1 MDARKAHLV
10 TLWCAVISKFEKG
23 LARCLAPRLT
33 VVQYRV
39 LAHLAMPETC
49 DATPARLAFA
59 ASMRP
64 DDVKGALEALAASG
78 LVQPRPGGVP
88 LITAQ
93 GKDALIRASVAVQTW
108 GRRCLEPL
116 SPHEQ
121 DYLSQIVGDA
131 LVVPGSYFALRSG
144 PRPADWGPIPK
155 ITTLCAIHQAM
166 CQVVKKDCGLSL
178 TDFRFLLELYPKRR
192 LGVKTLRAR
201 DVVAFLRTG
210 RSYVSTASV
219 RLEKQGLLVR
229 VPDEHDAR
237 GVLFQLT
244 AKGVLCVQ
252 DASEDIYASLVSL
265 CGSRLG
271 ERQVLQML
279 KRLLIAEDELLAC
292 SGSPS

>member
-121 DYLSQIVGDA
+121 DYLSQIIGDA

-155 ITTLCAIHQAM
+155 ITTLCAVHQAM

-178 TDFRFLLELYPKRR
+178 TDFRFLLELFPKKHR
-192 LGVKTLRAR
+192 GQKQLRAR
-201 DVVAFLRTG
+201 DVTACLRVG
-210 RSYVSTASV
+210 RSYVTTASL
-219 RLEKQGLLVR
+219 RLEEAGLIQR
-229 VPDEHDAR
+229 IPDPSDAR
-237 GVLFQLT
+237 GILFCLT
-244 AKGVLCVQ
+244 AAGADTVRSAGDDIFVLL
-252 DASEDIYASLVSL
+252 SSLF
-265 CGSRLG
+265 GDRL
-271 ERQVLQML
+271 EQRQFLMLTKHWLQ
-279 KRLLIAEDELLAC
+279 AEDAALA
-292 SGSPS
+292 GAEG

>member
-178 TDFRFLLELYPKRR
+178 TDFRFLLELFPKKHW
-192 LGVKTLRAR
+192 GQKQLRAR
-201 DVVAFLRTG
+201 DVTACLRVG
-210 RSYVSTASV
+210 RSYVTTASL
-219 RLEKQGLLVR
+219 RLEEAGLIQR
-229 VPDEHDAR
+229 IPDPSDAR
-237 GVLFQLT
+237 GILFCLT
-244 AKGVLCVQ
+244 AAGADAVRSAGDDIFVLL
-252 DASEDIYASLVSL
+252 SSLF
-265 CGSRLG
+265 GDRL
-271 ERQVLQML
+271 EQRQFLMLTKHWLQ
-279 KRLLIAEDELLAC
+279 AEDAALA
-292 SGSPS
+292 GAEG